1 MQRTL
6 GCLTLGGLL
15 AIGAG
20 CRAPEPAPYM
30 VHVNTIVVPAPAR
43 VENGDAT
50 LNDFGPVLTVLG
62 DFDVEV
68 AQGSVESP
76 LFGARQETAAF
87 LRLANQAYQ
96 GKNYEF
102 ALQCAQRVRTLNPDC
117 TEAAG
122 LATLALDAQR
132 TSQPNGEWGA
142 SVERLRNCRSISD
155 QQFRDVLLRL
165 RQTESDNFAA
175 KAARYLTS
183 TKGDSYAQFA
193 REWRL
198 VTERIQAASV
208 PEGDALVAYP
218 ADWRAM
224 VDKIVL
230 HFYDVKDLVKADA
243 APRER
248 DGTVQLAQFGYSPP
262 ESEPSMTPVLSETT
276 LLEAVRKGVAPESWN
291 NEKTALEIKNRV
303 LVVSQS
309 EAVHASIDVFLQAL
323 RACTARATQQVLRIH
338 PVADLAPSGFA
349 AEDLVELM
357 ESTIEPDTWGSSGNS
372 VNTHS
377 HNLVIFAPERVQ
389 RQVGDLLNDLRKA
402 RK

>member
-1 MQRTL
+1 MRTL

-15 AIGAG
+15 AIGVG
-20 CRAPEPAPYM
+20 CRAPEPAPYA

-43 VENGDAT
+43 VENDEAT
-50 LNDFGPVLTVLG
+50 LDDFGGLAVLD

-76 LFGARQETAAF
+76 LTGARQETAAF

-96 GKNYEF
+96 GKSYEF

-132 TSQPNGEWGA
+132 TSRPNGEWGA
-142 SVERLRNCRSISD
+142 AVERLRNCRNITD

-165 RQTESDNFAA
+165 RQTESD
-175 KAARYLTS
+175 
-183 TKGDSYAQFA
+183 G
-193 REWRL
+193 
-198 VTERIQAASV
+198 
-208 PEGDALVAYP
+208 
-218 ADWRAM
+218 
-224 VDKIVL
+224 
-230 HFYDVKDLVKADA
+230 
-243 APRER
+243 
-248 DGTVQLAQFGYSPP
+248 
-262 ESEPSMTPVLSETT
+262 
-276 LLEAVRKGVAPESWN
+276 
-291 NEKTALEIKNRV
+291 
-303 LVVSQS
+303 
-309 EAVHASIDVFLQAL
+309 L
-323 RACTARATQQVLRIH
+323 RACTTRATQQVLRIH

-357 ESTIEPDTWGSSGNS
+357 ECTIEPATWGASGNS
-372 VNTHS
+372 VNAHS

-389 RQVGDLLNDLRKA
+389 RQVGDLLNDLRQA